1 MSVETYQKAKQI
13 IHDNEDLADFI
24 GGRSNELIKLAEE
37 KLGVKFTGL
46 YLDYLQTFGVGNFGA
61 QEIYGIINDNFENSS
76 VPDAIWYTLTER
88 KEINL
93 PNNLL
98 VIYDTGSDELFCLDF
113 NQLDEKG
120 EPKVVSFVPGIDLEN
135 QSYEVIANDFG
146 DFLLDLVMQEVQH
159 GI

>member
-1 MSVETYQKAKQI
+1 MSVETYQNAKQI

-46 YLDYLQTFGVGNFGA
+46 YLDYLQTLGVGNFGA

-120 EPKVVSFVPGIDLEN
+120 EPKVVSFVPGIDLES

-146 DFLLDLVMQEVQH
+146 DFLLDLVMQEV
-159 GI
+159 

>member
-46 YLDYLQTFGVGNFGA
+46 YLDYLQTLGAGNFGA

-113 NQLDEKG
+113 NQLDEIG
-120 EPKVVSFVPGIDLEN
+120 EPKVVSFVPGIDLES
-135 QSYEVIANDFG
+135 QSYEIIANDFG
-146 DFLLDLVMQEVQH
+146 DFLLDLVMQEV
-159 GI
+159 

>member
-120 EPKVVSFVPGIDLEN
+120 EPKVVSFVPGIDLES

-146 DFLLDLVMQEVQH
+146 DFLLDLVMQEV
-159 GI
+159 

>member
-13 IHDNEDLADFI
+13 IQTNEDMADFI
-24 GGRSNELIKLAEE
+24 GGRTSELIKLAEE
-37 KLGVKFTGL
+37 KLGVEFNGL
-46 YLDYLQTFGVGNFGA
+46 YLDYLQTFGAGNFGA

-98 VIYDTGSDELFCLDF
+98 VIYDTGSEELFCLDF

-120 EPKVVSFVPGIDLEN
+120 EPKVVSFVPGIELES
-135 QSYEVIANDFG
+135 QKYEIIANDFG
-146 DFLLDLVMQEVQH
+146 DFLLDLVMQEV
-159 GI
+159 

>member
-146 DFLLDLVMQEVQH
+146 DFLLDLVMQEV
-159 GI
+159 

>member
-1 MSVETYQKAKQI
+1 MSVETYQKAKLI
-13 IHDNEDLADFI
+13 INDNEDLADFI
-24 GGRSNELIKLAEE
+24 GGRSNELIKFAEE
-37 KLGVKFTGL
+37 KLGVKFIGL
-46 YLDYLQTFGVGNFGA
+46 YLDYLQNFGVGNFGA
-61 QEIYGIINDNFENSS
+61 QEIYGIINDDFENSS

-120 EPKVVSFVPGIDLEN
+120 EPKVVSFVPGIDLES

-146 DFLLDLVMQEVQH
+146 DFLLDLVMQEV
-159 GI
+159 